1 MTDSKKVTIKEG
13 AEDAQTPFAPE
24 WARPSE
30 LSAFRLKSSKFCAPV
45 EVAPP
50 TGATHLIKHASDQ
63 ISQQAAK
70 RVDHDGPEKVLA
82 AILAAWMV
90 RLLNF

>member
-1 MTDSKKVTIKEG
+1 MTDSKKVTIKKG
-13 AEDAQTPFAPE
+13 RRVLLTPAAPE

-30 LSAFRLKSSKFCAPV
+30 LSAFRLKSSKFSAPV

-63 ISQQAAK
+63 ISHQAAK
-70 RVDHDGPEKVLA
+70 HVDRDGPEKVLA